1 MMDSMREVAA
11 AMSARARAQEI
22 IANNLANMSTSGFRR
37 LRVAFATELA
47 GAAGVPGQGAPG
59 TPGAEAAPEAG
70 NLPSPPPA
78 PASPELLLRTHLDL
92 TPAPPELTGQP
103 SDVAIRGRG
112 FFVIET
118 ERGPRYTRDG
128 SFTVNAA
135 GELAHRSGG
144 AVAGDGGGAIQGGE
158 AGFHIDERG
167 AVVAGGAEVGRLQ
180 VVDFPDEVELAP
192 EGAGL
197 LQTDAVPEPIAS
209 PDLLPGHAEGANV
222 DPVLEMVTMM
232 DSFRQFEAAG
242 HAIRAADESLG
253 ALLDTTRG
261 TLR

>member
-22 IANNLANMSTSGFRR
+22 IANNLANMSTAGFRR

-47 GAAGVPGQGAPG
+47 GAVGAPG
-59 TPGAEAAPEAG
+59 PEPGAPGAG
-70 NLPSPPPA
+70 GPPSAPPA
-78 PASPELLLRTHLDL
+78 PASPELLLRTRLDL
-92 TPAPPELTGQP
+92 TPAPPELTGQA

-118 ERGPRYTRDG
+118 ESGSRYTRDG

-135 GELAHRSGG
+135 GELAHRSGQP
-144 AVAGDGGGAIQGGE
+144 VAGDGGAAIQVGE

-180 VVDFPDEVELAP
+180 VVDFPDEVELEP

-197 LQTDAVPEPIAS
+197 LRTEAPPEPLAS

-242 HAIRAADESLG
+242 HAIQAADESLG
-253 ALLDTTRG
+253 ELLDTTGG